1 MTKRVSATTIPL
13 LIKSLIDKP
22 QTALELVAST
32 GLGADGVHKFIAAM
46 KEAELI
52 HVVRWDYK
60 VTQPVAVYAF
70 GYGVNTRVRW
80 NATEQKLLD
89 LFRNTETSYDN
100 IQLAERLGLG
110 RSTIKKA
117 MNVLTKKRYTI
128 QNPAKPSTP
137 ISWRRNPHMA
147 FPDFGATATDAGQRP
162 PTPDRPK
169 PPQQSWF
176 SAITM

>member
-22 QTALELVAST
+22 QTALELVTST

-70 GYGVNTRVRW
+70 GYGSNTRERW
-80 NATEQKLLD
+80 NETQKKLFD
-89 LFRNTETSYDN
+89 LFGDTPVSYDN
-100 IQLAERLGLG
+100 VQLAERLGLG
-110 RSTIKKA
+110 RSTIKKV
-117 MNVLTKKRYTI
+117 MNGLTEQNYFI
-128 QNPAKPSTP
+128 QNPGKATAPV
-137 ISWRRNPHMA
+137 SWRRNLDVA
-147 FPDFGATATDAGQRP
+147 LPDRGATTSNAGYKPAPAPR
-162 PTPDRPK
+162 

-176 SAITM
+176 SAII